1 MTTDSQR
8 DLLTQIFQAQRRS
21 LIGTLY
27 RMVGC
32 LATAEDLAH
41 DAYLRV
47 SKAARERPVTHLQ
60 AFLYQTARNLAL
72 DHLRR
77 ERIRGGFMSETAD
90 GTTDAVAAPQPGPE
104 ATVMNAELLH
114 RVEDALAG
122 MPERARR
129 ALTLSRLEGLSYPEI
144 ARELGVS
151 ENTVYNDIRTA
162 LAHCLAAR
170 GDDDAE

>member
-1 MTTDSQR
+1 MMTTDSQR
-8 DLLTQIFQAQRRS
+8 DLLTQIFHTQRRS

-90 GTTDAVAAPQPGPE
+90 GTTDAVPAPQPGPE

-114 RVEDALAG
+114 RVEDALNGRSSATRTMSGSPSRKAG
-122 MPERARR
+122 
-129 ALTLSRLEGLSYPEI
+129 LYPRS
-144 ARELGVS
+144 ASSTGKVAGGGS
-151 ENTVYNDIRTA
+151 
-162 LAHCLAAR
+162 AHGGRSGSIQSATSPS
-170 GDDDAE
+170 